1 MDKFIQSNEFFI
13 LKCASSVVHRYVT
26 RSDDEWSIALMAFS
40 QAVGD
45 YSPEKGSFMHFA
57 ELVIRRKLID
67 YLRTQSKHRA
77 EISVSPSVFDSPQED
92 EDEEAAM
99 KTAVSDK
106 IAVIRDDS
114 IQLEIEAINQ
124 IFSTYGFSFF
134 DLTSCSPKAEKTKIA
149 CARAVVYIIQNPIVL
164 NTIRE
169 NKLLPVTLIEKNSKV
184 PRKIL
189 ERHRKYIIAA
199 AEIMTGDYPC
209 LAGYM
214 RYIREELLK

>member
-1 MDKFIQSNEFFI
+1 MNQIDQRAAEAAADARQMDKFIQSNEFFI

-169 NKLLPVTLIEKNSKV
+169 K
-184 PRKIL
+184 
-189 ERHRKYIIAA
+189 
-199 AEIMTGDYPC
+199 
-209 LAGYM
+209 
-214 RYIREELLK
+214 